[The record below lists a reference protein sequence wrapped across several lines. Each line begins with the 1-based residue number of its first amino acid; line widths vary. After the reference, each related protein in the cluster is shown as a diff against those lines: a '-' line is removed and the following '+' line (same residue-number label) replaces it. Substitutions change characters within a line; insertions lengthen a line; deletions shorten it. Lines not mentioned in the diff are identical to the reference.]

1 MHPSNGGRTGHASGR
16 GGLPDVSGECGKGS
30 ETLPRSQHQVES
42 GQRGQEGHM
51 QFEVDAHDMSSGK
64 LGGTDVEDQS
74 GNGAIEEGHRIGM
87 DAKGG
92 RDPDLEFPQ
101 MECDE
106 VPVSANGRP

>member
-16 GGLPDVSGECGKGS
+16 DGLSGVSGECRIRSS

-51 QFEVDAHDMSSGK
+51 QFEADAHDMSSGK
-64 LGGTDVEDQS
+64 LGGKDVEDQS
-74 GNGAIEEGHRIGM
+74 GNG
-87 DAKGG
+87 AKGG